1 MRYEVRADDKEDKD
15 VTAPK
20 VCENCG
26 AALDAGETCD
36 CRETAQDSGLIRL
49 VQLPVIEER
58 LRDLKEATERRTGQA
73 MSMVCAPETLA
84 AVKTVRAELNQ
95 EFAEMEAQ
103 RKAVKAAIMEPYDRF
118 EAVYRD
124 CVAVPFRQADADLKG
139 KIEATVR
146 EIKEHCEEYLRRYF
160 AELCAAH
167 GVDFLSFEQTGVK
180 VDMASARAKTPKK
193 LMEQLRMMVEGCAQA
208 MATIDGMEH
217 GDEIAV
223 EYKKCLDLTF
233 AIRVV
238 TKRHQLLEAERQR
251 KAEAAEAC
259 VRPVQETPEVT
270 PVPKRVEKAAVETL
284 TCTFTVTATRERLKL
299 LKSFLDSNGYNY
311 N

>member
-1 MRYEVRADDKEDKD
+1 M
-15 VTAPK
+15 TAPR
-20 VCENCG
+20 VCEDCG

-36 CRETAQDSGLIRL
+36 CREPAQEGVIRL
-49 VQLPVIEER
+49 IQLPVIEER

-84 AVKTVRAELNQ
+84 AVKAVRAQLNQ

-124 CVAVPFRQADADLKG
+124 CVAVPFRRADADLKG
-139 KIEATVR
+139 KIDAVEQEV
-146 EIKEHCEEYLRRYF
+146 KERCEETLRRYF

-167 GVDFLSFEQTGVK
+167 GVDFLTYEQTGVK
-180 VDMASARAKTPKK
+180 VDMASAKQKTPKK
-193 LMEQLRMMVEGCAQA
+193 LMEQMRMMVEGCAQA
-208 MATIDGMEH
+208 MAAIDGMEH

-223 EYKKCLDLTF
+223 EYKRCLDLTF
-233 AIRVV
+233 AIQTVAR
-238 TKRHQLLEAERQR
+238 RHQMLEAERQR
-251 KAEAAEAC
+251 KVEAAEAC
-259 VRPVQETPEVT
+259 VRPAQEAPEVT
-270 PVPKRVEKAAVETL
+270 PAPKRVQKAAVETL

>member
-36 CRETAQDSGLIRL
+36 CREPAQEGLIRL
-49 VQLPVIEER
+49 IQLPVIEER

-84 AVKTVRAELNQ
+84 AVKNVRAELNQ

-139 KIEATVR
+139 KIEATER

-160 AELCAAH
+160 SELCAAH
-167 GVDFLSFEQTGVK
+167 GVDFLTYEQTGVK

-233 AIRVV
+233 AIQVV

-259 VRPVQETPEVT
+259 VRPVQEAPEVT